1 MTSSTNVKALIE
13 KNINKK
19 GKHNDKIIPV
29 ILAAISAISILT
41 TLGILIT
48 LLLETIT
55 FFTRIPITEFLFSTT
70 WNPTGS
76 DPKFG
81 IWALIIGTLKITV
94 IATIFAVPVGLGA
107 AIYLSEYAS
116 DRARRIIKP
125 ILEILAGI
133 PTIVFGFFALTFVTP
148 VLRSFISGLGEFNAI
163 SPGLV
168 VGIMIVPLITSL
180 SEDAMA
186 SVPNKIREGAYGLGA
201 TKLEVATK
209 VVLPAATSG
218 IVASIVLA
226 ISRAIGETMIV
237 SLAAGSSPTAS
248 LSLTSS
254 IQTMTGYNERVI
266 MLITKQQPIASDLR
280 MMISS
285 LKIASDL
292 ERIGDNASSIANIRL
307 RTKIT
312 DDYVLTRLKTM
323 GKLAMLMLKDLDQAF
338 KKKDTVLIREIIER
352 DEDIDDLYSHI
363 INATYLIDNDPFVAA
378 QAHLAARHLERIG
391 DHIINIAESV
401 YFYLTGTH
409 YEQ

>member
-1 MTSSTNVKALIE
+1 M
-13 KNINKK
+13 
-19 GKHNDKIIPV
+19 
-29 ILAAISAISILT
+29 
-41 TLGILIT
+41 
-48 LLLETIT
+48 
-55 FFTRIPITEFLFSTT
+55 
-70 WNPTGS
+70 
-76 DPKFG
+76 
-81 IWALIIGTLKITV
+81 IIGTLKITV

-148 VLRSFISGLGEFNAI
+148 VLRSFIPGLGEFNAI

-254 IQTMTGYNERVI
+254 IQTMTGYIVEIATGDATFGSNIYYSIYAVGFTLFIFTLIMNLLSQWISKRLGRSINMETTDNNRQSLVDQQLVQNIYHPER
-266 MLITKQQPIASDLR
+266 
-280 MMISS
+280 
-285 LKIASDL
+285 LKIKCS
-292 ERIGDNASSIANIRL
+292 NS
-307 RTKIT
+307 
-312 DDYVLTRLKTM
+312 
-323 GKLAMLMLKDLDQAF
+323 
-338 KKKDTVLIREIIER
+338 
-352 DEDIDDLYSHI
+352 
-363 INATYLIDNDPFVAA
+363 
-378 QAHLAARHLERIG
+378 
-391 DHIINIAESV
+391 
-401 YFYLTGTH
+401 YF
-409 YEQ
+409 